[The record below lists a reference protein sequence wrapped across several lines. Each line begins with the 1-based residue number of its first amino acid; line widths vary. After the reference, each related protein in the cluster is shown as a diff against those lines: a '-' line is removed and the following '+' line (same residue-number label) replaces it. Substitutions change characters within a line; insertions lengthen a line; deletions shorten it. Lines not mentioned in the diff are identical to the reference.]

1 MCVFLLQPNCS
12 NVDAKLN
19 MLVAK
24 ETAKDQSFFEQSVF
38 YQHGL
43 IGVEESTTED
53 DEKQRNKYTS

>member
-43 IGVEESTTED
+43 IGVEESTTKD
-53 DEKQRNKYTS
+53 DEKQRNRYTS